1 MGRQARIQVTPA
13 LRRCKYLF
21 DLVKRTTDEYVL
33 VIDIE
38 RNVALLSPN
47 LVQDFGL
54 PAEIVEDF
62 PGLWTPLVHPEERAQ
77 FRTSINAVMD
87 KLNIFEHAMEYRVR
101 DRKGNYVWI
110 RSRGRVGAINSDGSQ
125 RNYVWIRSR
134 GRVGAINSDGSQPI
148 FVSMIQ
154 RMGQRNQADDV
165 TGLLNKYQFEHNI
178 KVALSAYRITG
189 VGGAVMVVGIDN
201 FKIVNETFNRMM
213 GDVVLR
219 SVAQAIAE
227 LLPEELTLFKLDG
240 DEFGIIY
247 PEADTTTMTTLY
259 SGIQKSLTRPID
271 LEGHPY
277 FCTVSAGTAFYPQAG
292 KDYLVLHKHA
302 EAAMDLAKRDGKN
315 RNCIFSRDQYNRWV
329 RSISM
334 RDSLRESVE
343 RGCTDFSLFYQ
354 PQVDAHT
361 RELIGAEALLRW
373 RPRVSASNGASACPV
388 SA

>member
-1 MGRQARIQVTPA
+1 MGRQARIQVTPS

-125 RNYVWIRSR
+125 
-134 GRVGAINSDGSQPI
+134 PI

-189 VGGAVMVVGIDN
+189 VGGAV
-201 FKIVNETFNRMM
+201 
-213 GDVVLR
+213 
-219 SVAQAIAE
+219 
-227 LLPEELTLFKLDG
+227 
-240 DEFGIIY
+240 
-247 PEADTTTMTTLY
+247 
-259 SGIQKSLTRPID
+259 
-271 LEGHPY
+271 
-277 FCTVSAGTAFYPQAG
+277 
-292 KDYLVLHKHA
+292 
-302 EAAMDLAKRDGKN
+302 
-315 RNCIFSRDQYNRWV
+315 
-329 RSISM
+329 
-334 RDSLRESVE
+334 
-343 RGCTDFSLFYQ
+343 TD
-354 PQVDAHT
+354 
-361 RELIGAEALLRW
+361 
-373 RPRVSASNGASACPV
+373 NGASGGGFV
-388 SA
+388 NFL

>member
-1 MGRQARIQVTPA
+1 MGKQGRTPRVP
-13 LRRCKYLF
+13 LSQTLKRCKNLF
-21 DLVKRTTDEYVL
+21 DLIKRTTDEYVL
-33 VIDIE
+33 IVDIE
-38 RNVALLSPN
+38 TNVAMLSPN

-54 PAEIVEDF
+54 PAEVVEDF
-62 PGLWTPLVHPEERAQ
+62 LGLWSPLVHPDERAQ
-77 FRTSINAVMD
+77 LKTSLGAVME
-87 KLNIFEHAMEYRVR
+87 KLNVFEHAMEYRVR
-101 DRKGNYVWI
+101 DAKGNYVWI
-110 RSRGRVGAINSDGSQ
+110 RSRGRVGAMGPEGK
-125 RNYVWIRSR
+125 Y
-134 GRVGAINSDGSQPI
+134 PI

-178 KVALSAYRITG
+178 KMALSAYRITG

-219 SVAQAIAE
+219 NVANVIGA

-259 SGIQKSLTRPID
+259 SGIQKALTRPID

-302 EAAMDLAKRDGKN
+302 EAA
-315 RNCIFSRDQYNRWV
+315 
-329 RSISM
+329 
-334 RDSLRESVE
+334 
-343 RGCTDFSLFYQ
+343 
-354 PQVDAHT
+354 
-361 RELIGAEALLRW
+361 
-373 RPRVSASNGASACPV
+373 
-388 SA
+388 